1 MSPALAPGSF
11 IFRSTMM
18 QFFTIETTFRFPVF
32 RHRTYEAD
40 NVEQACRLAMED
52 DDWDDQK
59 RDYEAAG
66 AAYVS
71 GAWRD
76 DKAYSGN
83 AEAVPSRFEE
93 MSQRKVDHFE
103 TLLGLLKIFAHERP
117 LDEGDRKFWIPRAH
131 DAVAK
136 AEAIL
141 GGANNPGDVSSEAP
155 TSYVVGRVINRHG
168 EMDYLCAWDVK
179 WGTCASSFQ
188 QAMRFPTLADAEAAC
203 ARARA
208 LVPTF
213 MDGEPIEYRVVP
225 IAP

>member
-1 MSPALAPGSF
+1 
-11 IFRSTMM
+11 MM
-18 QFFTIETTFRFPVF
+18 QSFTIETTFRLPVF

-59 RDYEAAG
+59 RDDETAG
-66 AAYVS
+66 ESYVS
-71 GAWRD
+71 GAWRGD
-76 DKAYSGN
+76 TAYSGRV
-83 AEAVPSRFEE
+83 EAVPSRFDE
-93 MSQRKVDHFE
+93 MGQRKVDHFE
-103 TLLGLLKIFAHERP
+103 TLLGLLKLFAHERP
-117 LDEGDRKFWIPRAH
+117 LDEADRKFWIPRAH

-141 GGANNPGDVSSEAP
+141 SGANNPGEVFSEAP

-179 WGTCASSFQ
+179 WGTSASSLQ
-188 QAMRFPTLADAEAAC
+188 QAMRFPTLAGAEAAC

-213 MDGEPIEYRVVP
+213 INGQPIEYRAVP
-225 IAP
+225 IVP